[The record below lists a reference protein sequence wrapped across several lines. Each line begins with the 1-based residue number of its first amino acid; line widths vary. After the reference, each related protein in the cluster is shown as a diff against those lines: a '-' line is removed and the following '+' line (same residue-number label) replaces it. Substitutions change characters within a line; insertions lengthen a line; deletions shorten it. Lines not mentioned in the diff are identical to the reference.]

1 MTHIKKYLASTCRL
15 LIILGGLALVMPS
28 VVSAQQQYS
37 EISFTAQPTKWDIQ
51 GLPSLINGYGNARFG
66 MNEEQVRS
74 IIATDYPLAL
84 PGLKAELYAANHT
97 PVMSIVVNELA
108 PGPGP
113 ATVTY
118 VFGANSRKLIAVNV
132 YWLATGVAS
141 LAQQQLLTEAASVV
155 TADLL
160 GYRWPMLQVSRGIV
174 PTPGVLLVFSG
185 KDFAGGG
192 VEVRLSGVS
201 MDIEVPN
208 TVAGSA
214 AARQHRV
221 APPGPAQL
229 HLSYVASVE
238 NPDIF

>member
-1 MTHIKKYLASTCRL
+1 MIHIIKYLASTCQSVL
-15 LIILGGLALVMPS
+15 ILGSLFLVMPPDAC
-28 VVSAQQQYS
+28 AQQQFS
-37 EISFTAQPTKWDIQ
+37 EISLTAQPTKWDIQ

-84 PGLKAELYAANHT
+84 PGLKTELYAANHT

-118 VFGANSRKLIAVNV
+118 VFGASSRELIAVNV
-132 YWLATGVAS
+132 YWLATGIAS

-174 PTPGVLLVFSG
+174 PIPGVLLVFSG

-192 VEVRLSGVS
+192 VEVRLSGVG

-229 HLSYVASVE
+229 HLAFVADVE
-238 NPDIF
+238 HPDVF